1 MGGILDKVEMTRRMC
16 PVIFLLDTSGSMAG
30 DVIGRVNAA
39 IEGVLPELQSMND
52 VNGDAEI
59 KIAIMAFSSGP
70 NWVTGDQLVSPDNL
84 AWNSLDAAGP
94 TAMGAA
100 FRELNNKLSVDKGFM
115 KRASGSV
122 APVLFLLS
130 DGAPTDDYESG
141 LQKLKNNNWYKVAI
155 RVAIGYGDADDNI
168 LAEFT
173 GNTETVLHTN
183 NPEDL
188 KNMIRFVSITSSMV
202 ASRKVDPG
210 NGNNNPDDNTAV
222 LADEIEARG
231 GEEAAA
237 KGEIS
242 AAKADEAW

>member
-16 PVIFLLDTSGSMAG
+16 PVIFLLDTSGSMDG
-30 DVIGRVNAA
+30 RPIGAVNAA

-52 VNGDAEI
+52 ENGDAEI
-59 KIAIMAFSSGP
+59 KIAIMTFSSGP
-70 NWVTGDQLVSPDNL
+70 DWVTGDQLVSPDSF

-100 FRELNNKLSVDKGFM
+100 FRELNSKLSVDKGFM

-155 RVAIGYGDADDNI
+155 RVAIGYGGDADDNI

-173 GNTETVLHTN
+173 GNTETVLHTED
-183 NPEDL
+183 PADL
-188 KNMIRFVSITSSMV
+188 KNMIRFVTITSSMV
-202 ASRKVDPG
+202 ASRKVNPG
-210 NGNNNPDDNTAV
+210 NNNNNPDDNTAV
-222 LADEIEARG
+222 LADELEARG
-231 GEEAAA
+231 A
-237 KGEIS
+237 EIS
-242 AAKADEAW
+242 AAKPDETW

>member
-16 PVIFLLDTSGSMAG
+16 PVIFLLDTSGSMDGAP
-30 DVIGRVNAA
+30 IGAVNAA

-52 VNGDAEI
+52 ENGDAEI
-59 KIAIMAFSSGP
+59 KIAIMTFSSGP
-70 NWVTGDQLVSPDNL
+70 NWVTGDQLVSPDHNSF

-100 FRELNNKLSVDKGFM
+100 FRELNSKLSVDKGFM

-141 LQKLKNNNWYKVAI
+141 LKKLKDNNWYKVAI

-173 GNTETVLHTN
+173 GNTETVLHTKE
-183 NPEDL
+183 PADL
-188 KNMIRFVSITSSMV
+188 KNMIRFVTITSSMV

-210 NGNNNPDDNTAV
+210 NNNNNPDDNTAV
-222 LADEIEARG
+222 LADELEARG
-231 GEEAAA
+231 A
-237 KGEIS
+237 EIS
-242 AAKADEAW
+242 AAKPDEAW